1 VYLYRHALELALKDA
16 IIWSEIMIS
25 ENSTMELRRSIDEV
39 RGELQ
44 GHRLRPLYDRL
55 IDRYSLVDSTGE
67 SVKPLGLREAIEP
80 AVAAAETLDADGQR
94 LRYPYIS
101 RGLEPSWSMERLS
114 PNQTRVAEVSR
125 TIEAALEH
133 LLGVLGA
140 WFADSLERAV
150 EQAWLAQLWE
160 AERRAAKVDSIR
172 IALDPHQ
179 RGVADLQGDPAI
191 TDDLKSER
199 SADLL
204 LDLDDA

>member
-1 VYLYRHALELALKDA
+1 MIQIYWDFGDYADAYRSAARYLVAASQSKVELNAPLFDAHLALPTVYLYRHALELALKDA

-125 TIEAALEH
+125 TIEAATNS
-133 LLGVLGA
+133 GP
-140 WFADSLERAV
+140 
-150 EQAWLAQLWE
+150 
-160 AERRAAKVDSIR
+160 RRRRTQHPVPR
-172 IALDPHQ
+172 CP
-179 RGVADLQGDPAI
+179 
-191 TDDLKSER
+191 R
-199 SADLL
+199 SDRRKPSR
-204 LDLDDA
+204 